1 MNDMK
6 VVIVTGAGSG
16 IGAATAKRFVND
28 GFNVVL
34 NGRNERKLQDVA
46 DAIGSEN
53 ALVVQGDVSSEADV
67 DNLITQTLKTYHR
80 LDVVVN
86 NAGVFVGGTIDQ
98 VSASDWDQQMAINAK
113 GPFLVTKAALPHLED
128 TKGVIINVSSVS
140 GIGGDWGAFAYDA
153 SKGAVT
159 LMTKAL
165 ALDFAPKGVRIN
177 AVAPSLT
184 DTDMA
189 EFAMKDDETVSAFKN
204 RIAMGRAGT
213 PEEVADVI
221 VFLASDDARFVTGT
235 IIPVDGG
242 LSASNGQPK
251 IAK

>member
-1 MNDMK
+1 MNNKK

-16 IGAATAKRFVND
+16 IGAATAKRFAND

-34 NGRNERKLQDVA
+34 NGRNERKLQDIA

-53 ALVVQGDVSSEADV
+53 TLVLQGDVSSEADV
-67 DNLITQTLKTYHR
+67 DTLIAQTLKTYQR

-128 TKGVIINVSSVS
+128 TKGAIINVSSVS

-189 EFAMKDDETVSAFKN
+189 EFAMKNDEIVSAFKN
-204 RIAMGRAGT
+204 RIAMGRAGKS
-213 PEEVADVI
+213 EEVADVI
-221 VFLASDDARFVTGT
+221 AFLASDDARFVTGT

>member
-1 MNDMK
+1 M
-6 VVIVTGAGSG
+6 GH
-16 IGAATAKRFVND
+16 
-28 GFNVVL
+28 
-34 NGRNERKLQDVA
+34 
-46 DAIGSEN
+46 
-53 ALVVQGDVSSEADV
+53 
-67 DNLITQTLKTYHR
+67 TL
-80 LDVVVN
+80 
-86 NAGVFVGGTIDQ
+86 DQ

-128 TKGVIINVSSVS
+128 TKGAIINVSSVS